1 MTEPTA
7 CLTSLP
13 DELTLRILHFAGWR
27 SAIKLGETCRKFRN
41 VCEESTFWHKT
52 VMDSFRMRL
61 DNFSQDGNWRQAF
74 KMLTTG
80 KLYGWGKKMNTMFSQ
95 VDLGRNG
102 FGRLPGNTSYPKLL
116 DDKQCQGVVDVQSGG
131 WSVSLLTING
141 SVIIG
146 GSLDGATAISAT
158 APRVLRFPDPETRIR
173 QISSG
178 RSHLLALSSSGK
190 VWSVRG
196 SGGTAEPALIRFV
209 SKDGNLEDSSCKKV
223 VAGWSASGALVE
235 GSGIYLWF
243 DDAQQVNEPS
253 LMSGYDPQYV
263 RMVDING
270 IPYFSPYAWSSL
282 RPQGKL
288 YKEDPVVD
296 FTIGEGFVI
305 IVTSSGK
312 VFAVAFT
319 DLLDDDVAVAPMELL
334 NFSAPQGQPR
344 IDRVEGRFRKFAVF
358 NKNGLV
364 HIMETD
370 NLESAREVTLAAAG
384 AQVSYLDAMK
394 TDAISP
400 RIIEGLD
407 KYNIVDVAFGDWH
420 CLALTDTGKVL
431 SWGTESQGC
440 GSLGLGPREEAQN
453 RGVQWVPNRD
463 GILNI
468 PQIVNFDHPYSE
480 ACTNN
485 EGTAYAYKISAAGWH
500 SCALVAVVEENSTL
514 TAGGISQTGDGASD
528 SKGKNISLPA
538 DSSSQTQPDLPKS
551 LPPKTEQ
558 GHRGGIVGMRSD
570 ARGGESGLAEGTIA
584 RGGSSFFGMTGGP
597 LQMGKDDKLSESREK
612 RKKAEGEGGEE

>member
-1 MTEPTA
+1 M
-7 CLTSLP
+7 CSLGCYP
-13 DELTLRILHFAGWR
+13 VYAW
-27 SAIKLGETCRKFRN
+27 
-41 VCEESTFWHKT
+41 
-52 VMDSFRMRL
+52 RL
-61 DNFSQDGNWRQAF
+61 DIANVLCS
-74 KMLTTG
+74 
-80 KLYGWGKKMNTMFSQ
+80 
-95 VDLGRNG
+95 
-102 FGRLPGNTSYPKLL
+102 
-116 DDKQCQGVVDVQSGG
+116 G

-146 GSLDGATAISAT
+146 GSLDGATAFSAT
-158 APRVLRFPDPETRIR
+158 APRMLRFPDPETRIR

-178 RSHLLALSSSGK
+178 RSHLLALSSSRN

-196 SGGTAEPALIRFV
+196 SGGTVEPALIRFV
-209 SKDGNLEDSSCKKV
+209 SEDGNLGDFSCTKV

-282 RPQGKL
+282 LPQGKL

-312 VFAVAFT
+312 VYAVAFT
-319 DLLDDDVAVAPMELL
+319 DLLNDDVAVAPMELL
-334 NFSAPQGQPR
+334 KFSAPQGQPR
-344 IDRVEGRFRKFAVF
+344 VDRVEGRFRRFAVF

-364 HIMETD
+364 HIMEAD
-370 NLESAREVTLAAAG
+370 DLESARQVTLAAARTQ
-384 AQVSYLDAMK
+384 ASTLDAMK

-440 GSLGLGPREEAQN
+440 GSLGLGPREEAQKL
-453 RGVQWVPNRD
+453 GVQWIPNQD
-463 GILNI
+463 GILNT
-468 PQIVNFDHPYSE
+468 PQIVNFDRPYSE
-480 ACTNN
+480 LCAN
-485 EGTAYAYKISAAGWH
+485 EGTTTYAYKISASGWH

-514 TAGGISQTGDGASD
+514 TAGGISQTGDSASD

-551 LPPKTEQ
+551 LPPKTER

-570 ARGGESGLAEGTIA
+570 ARGGQGGLAEGTIA

-597 LQMGKDDKLSESREK
+597 LQIGEDDKLSESSEK
-612 RKKAEGEGGEE
+612 RKKDEEEGGK